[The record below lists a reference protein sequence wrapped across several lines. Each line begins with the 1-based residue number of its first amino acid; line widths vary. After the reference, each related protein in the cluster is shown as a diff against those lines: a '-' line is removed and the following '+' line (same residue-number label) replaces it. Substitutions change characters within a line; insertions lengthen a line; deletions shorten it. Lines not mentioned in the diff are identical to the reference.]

1 MSKWK
6 NFTKLK
12 RSWTRKRKENRK
24 KSVFFKNKIKP
35 TLNYTPRQIKTN
47 KKLEMETGGEG

>member
-35 TLNYTPRQIKTN
+35 TLNYTPRQIKTT
-47 KKLEMETGGEG
+47 KKMEMETGGEG